1 MLSDE
6 GQMLEQ
12 NKLRCQLPVW
22 SVWYD
27 FGCNYLPSWIFAWW
41 VFQEFWCL

>member
-1 MLSDE
+1 MPSDE

-12 NKLRCQLPVW
+12 NKLRCKLPAW
-22 SVWYD
+22 SVWCD

-41 VFQEFWCL
+41 VL